1 MIGWAEMM
9 QFTSYTVS
17 DVSGKIV
24 LSGKWS
30 QNSLG
35 QSKIDMSSIQKGL
48 YCVKFSGDRM
58 NRVVKVVK
66 E

>member
-9 QFTSYTVS
+9 QITSYTVS
-17 DVSGKIV
+17 DVSGKII
-24 LSGKWS
+24 LSGELF
-30 QNSLG
+30 QNSFG
-35 QSKIDMSSIQKGL
+35 QSGIEMSALPKGF
-48 YCVKFSGDRM
+48 YFVKFSGARI